1 MSPSIRLYQSH
12 DQAYCAQFANVE
24 QAAASQDQVLVGAP
38 GTIIEHRRGEHVYYA
53 RQYMDPEGRK
63 REQSLG
69 GPQGNETVDKHVL
82 EVRQRIELSKS
93 LIERI
98 RELAKLGFQVAD
110 NKAAATVAVLYNH
123 WLFQAG
129 AVLIGSHAFGVL
141 LNSLGMRAVGYIT
154 EDVDIARE
162 HKLAL
167 PDIPYGGLLEI
178 LRETGIS
185 FVEVPALTRGAPSTS
200 FKQAG
205 AARMHVDLLVPSSG
219 ATFPIIAVPE
229 LKAHA
234 TGLPFLAYLLRKT
247 YMSTLL
253 SRHGA
258 VPVRVP
264 DPARFAMHKLLVSRL
279 RTTNLSK
286 ARKDLE
292 QACTLLAMLG
302 EHRSGDIEAACAEL
316 PKSAY
321 AHLRKVLPSAERAL
335 ATAHEGSW
343 LELRDSLRANTAL

>member
-1 MSPSIRLYQSH
+1 MATLPLYRSH
-12 DQAYCAQFANVE
+12 DQAYCTQFANVE
-24 QAAASQDQVLVGAP
+24 QTAASQDQVLVGAP
-38 GTIIEHRRGEHVYYA
+38 GSVIEHRRGEHVYYA

-69 GPQGNETVDKHVL
+69 GPQGDEKVDEHVL
-82 EVRQRIELSKS
+82 EMRQRIELSKG

-123 WLFQAG
+123 GIFQAG
-129 AVLIGSHAFGVL
+129 AVLIGSHAFAVL
-141 LNSLGMRAVGYIT
+141 LNGLGVRAVGYMT

-162 HKLAL
+162 HQLAL
-167 PDIPYGGLLEI
+167 HEVPPGGVLDI

-185 FVEVPALTRGAPSTS
+185 FVEVPALERGAPSTS

-205 AARMHVDLLVPSSG
+205 TARLHVDLLVPSSG
-219 ATFPIIAVPE
+219 ATYPVIAVPE

-247 YMSTLL
+247 HMSTLL

-258 VPVRVP
+258 IPVRVP
-264 DPARFAMHKLLVSRL
+264 DPARFAVHKLLVAKL
-279 RTTNLSK
+279 RMTHLGK
-286 ARKDLE
+286 AGKDLQ

-316 PKSAY
+316 PKSADV
-321 AHLRKVLPSAERAL
+321 HLRKVLPDAERVL
-335 ATAHEGSW
+335 AAVHEGSW
-343 LELRDSLRANTAL
+343 LELRDSLRTHTAW